1 MEYLLEII
9 VVAQCAVVLWLS
21 YTIRDLDTDLENV
34 INAHNKL
41 SDSFIGILEAIMRDV
56 EDGDEYND

>member
-34 INAHNKL
+34 IDAHNRL
-41 SDSFIGILEAIMRDV
+41 STAFVDIMTAITN
-56 EDGDEYND
+56 EGEYDD